1 MSSMCTLTALGF
13 FIVLRTM
20 LKPAID
26 HSHGKWKMEN
36 GKWKMENGK
45 WKMENGKWLSLLYC
59 LLFILVKKMGSLRVN
74 VN

>member
-20 LKPAID
+20 LKPTAY
-26 HSHGKWKMEN
+26 HSQGKWKMEN

-45 WKMENGKWLSLLYC
+45 WKMENGKW
-59 LLFILVKKMGSLRVN
+59 KMDFPNLCFTF
-74 VN
+74 